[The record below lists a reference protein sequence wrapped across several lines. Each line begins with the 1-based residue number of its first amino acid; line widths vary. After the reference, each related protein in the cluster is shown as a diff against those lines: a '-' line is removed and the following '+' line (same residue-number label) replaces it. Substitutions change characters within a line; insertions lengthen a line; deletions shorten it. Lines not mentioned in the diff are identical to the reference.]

1 MVVKVKLF
9 ASLRK
14 YYPDVPLGESF
25 DVTLDSGSTVA
36 QLYEH
41 LRIPEEQIKI
51 TMVNGLYRERDH
63 VLSDKD
69 ELGIF
74 SPVGGG

>member
-14 YYPDVPLGESF
+14 YYPEVPLGESF
-25 DVTLDSGSTVA
+25 DVNIESGTTIA
-36 QLYEH
+36 QLYKQ
-41 LRIPEEQIKI
+41 LGLPEELFKI
-51 TMVNGLYRERDH
+51 ALVNGLYRERDH
-63 VLSDKD
+63 MLTDND

-74 SPVGGG
+74 PPVGGG

>member
-1 MVVKVKLF
+1 MIVKVKLF
-9 ASLRK
+9 ATLRK
-14 YYPDVPLGESF
+14 YYPEVPLGESF
-25 DVTLDSGSTVA
+25 NVTLDSGSTIA

-51 TMVNGLYRERDH
+51 TLVNGLYCERTH
-63 VLSDKD
+63 VLSDED
-69 ELGIF
+69 EVGIF

>member
-14 YYPDVPLGESF
+14 YYPEVPLGESF
-25 DVTLDSGSTVA
+25 AVTLDSGSTIA
-36 QLYEH
+36 QLHEH
-41 LRIPEEQIKI
+41 LSIPAEEIKI
-51 TMVNGLYRERDH
+51 TMVNGRYRERDH

-69 ELGIF
+69 EVGIF

>member
-1 MVVKVKLF
+1 MFVKVKLF
-9 ASLRK
+9 ATLRK
-14 YYPDVPLGESF
+14 YYPEVPLGESF
-25 DVTLDSGSTVA
+25 NVTLDSGSTIA

-51 TMVNGLYRERDH
+51 TLVNGLYCERTH
-63 VLSDKD
+63 VLSDED
-69 ELGIF
+69 EVGIF

>member
-1 MVVKVKLF
+1 MIVKVKLF
-9 ASLRK
+9 ATLRK
-14 YYPDVPLGESF
+14 YYPEVPLGESF
-25 DVTLDSGSTVA
+25 NVTLDSGSTIA

-51 TMVNGLYRERDH
+51 TLVNGLYCERTH

-69 ELGIF
+69 EVGIF

>member
-1 MVVKVKLF
+1 MIVKVKLF
-9 ASLRK
+9 ATLRK
-14 YYPDVPLGESF
+14 YYPEVPLGESF
-25 DVTLDSGSTVA
+25 NVTLVSGSTIA

-51 TMVNGLYRERDH
+51 TLVNGLYCERTY
-63 VLSDKD
+63 VLSDED
-69 ELGIF
+69 EVGIF

>member
-1 MVVKVKLF
+1 MIVKVKLF
-9 ASLRK
+9 ATLRK
-14 YYPDVPLGESF
+14 YYPEVPLGESF
-25 DVTLDSGSTVA
+25 NVTLDSGSTIA

-51 TMVNGLYRERDH
+51 TLVNGLYCDRNY

-69 ELGIF
+69 EVGIF

>member
-1 MVVKVKLF
+1 MIVKVKLF
-9 ASLRK
+9 ATLRK
-14 YYPDVPLGESF
+14 YYPEVPLGESF
-25 DVTLDSGSTVA
+25 NVTLDSGSTIA

-51 TMVNGLYRERDH
+51 TLVNVLYCERTH
-63 VLSDKD
+63 VLSDED
-69 ELGIF
+69 EVGIF

>member
-1 MVVKVKLF
+1 MIVKVKLF
-9 ASLRK
+9 ATLRK
-14 YYPDVPLGESF
+14 YYPEVPLGESF
-25 DVTLDSGSTVA
+25 NVTLDSGSTIA

-51 TMVNGLYRERDH
+51 ILVNGLYCERTH
-63 VLSDKD
+63 VLSDED
-69 ELGIF
+69 EIGIF

>member
-1 MVVKVKLF
+1 MIVKVKLF

-14 YYPDVPLGESF
+14 YYPEVPLGESF
-25 DVTLDSGSTVA
+25 NVTLDSGSTIA

-51 TMVNGLYRERDH
+51 TLVNGLYCERTH
-63 VLSDKD
+63 VLSDED
-69 ELGIF
+69 EVGIF

>member
-14 YYPDVPLGESF
+14 YYPEVPLGEGF
-25 DVTLDSGSTVA
+25 DVNIESGTTIA
-36 QLYEH
+36 QLYKQ
-41 LRIPEEQIKI
+41 LGLPEELFKI
-51 TMVNGLYRERDH
+51 ALVNGLYRERDH
-63 VLSDKD
+63 MLTDND

-74 SPVGGG
+74 PPVGGG